1 VEKLIFF
8 SLRMALFLLIANI
21 LMLFIVDVNS
31 AEWVVCIISAVLM
44 ALLVAGV
51 TVVRKVREKK
61 QTDEK
66 GAKEDE

>member
-1 VEKLIFF
+1 MEKLIFF

-31 AEWVVCIISAVLM
+31 AGWVVCIISAVLM

>member
-1 VEKLIFF
+1 MEKLIFF

-21 LMLFIVDVNS
+21 LMLFIVDVSS

-51 TVVRKVREKK
+51 TVVRKKK
-61 QTDEK
+61 ENGDDASHSDR
-66 GAKEDE
+66 G

>member
-1 VEKLIFF
+1 
-8 SLRMALFLLIANI
+8 MALFLLIANI
-21 LMLFIVDVNS
+21 LMLFIVYVNR

-61 QTDEK
+61 QIDEK